1 MSCISQFTISDY
13 YKIPPS
19 PDFQNNE
26 IDQIEELMQNLQPPV
41 IIEQVSERKKEERP
55 TFLSLFSLPRRKQNK
70 YKDDEDITDITMN
83 EVSND
88 SCNLILF
95 LDH

>member
-1 MSCISQFTISDY
+1 VSCISQFTISDY
-13 YKIPPS
+13 YKIPSS

-26 IDQIEELMQNLQPPV
+26 
-41 IIEQVSERKKEERP
+41 IEQVSERKKEERP
-55 TFLSLFSLPRRKQNK
+55 TFLSLFSLSLPRRKQNK

-88 SCNLILF
+88 SYNLILF
-95 LDH
+95 LDHR